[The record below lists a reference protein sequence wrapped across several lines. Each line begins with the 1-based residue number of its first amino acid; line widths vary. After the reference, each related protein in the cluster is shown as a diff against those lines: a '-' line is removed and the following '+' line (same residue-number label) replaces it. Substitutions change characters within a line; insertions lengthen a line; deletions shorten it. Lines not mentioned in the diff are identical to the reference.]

1 MIFYLSDDADSDYQQ
16 FYSFCEEKY
25 KYEEPDEPDFQKIA
39 AEARLTRMRK
49 SKVWLI
55 FCYSTF
61 ADRISTKIRVL
72 ARLLPH
78 NTCMWWCRSIRFP
91 CNGALYWFGA

>member
-49 SKVWLI
+49 SKV
-55 FCYSTF
+55 
-61 ADRISTKIRVL
+61 
-72 ARLLPH
+72 
-78 NTCMWWCRSIRFP
+78 
-91 CNGALYWFGA
+91 